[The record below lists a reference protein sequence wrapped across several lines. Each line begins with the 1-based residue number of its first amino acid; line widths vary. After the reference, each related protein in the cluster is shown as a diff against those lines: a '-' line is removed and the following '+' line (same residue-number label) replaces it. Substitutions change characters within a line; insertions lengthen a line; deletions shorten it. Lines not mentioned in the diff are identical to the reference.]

1 MCFDALFGGG
11 GKSDS
16 EKRLEQ
22 EKAAM
27 DAQRRR
33 EEQMR
38 NDEMAMARRSAVAE
52 SQRMAEM
59 DTPSDQ
65 MHTKKKKK
73 MKGISGLRV
82 SKSGLNTASVQPVGS
97 GLVV

>member
-1 MCFDALFGGG
+1 MCFDALFGS

-16 EKRLEQ
+16 QKALEQ
-22 EKAAM
+22 EKASM
-27 DAQRRR
+27 EAQRKR

-38 NDEMAMARRSAVAE
+38 NDEMAMARRSAVEA
-52 SQRMAEM
+52 SQLDAQQRGTQE
-59 DTPSDQ
+59 DI
-65 MHTKKKKK
+65 HTKKKKK
-73 MKGISGLRV
+73 LKGISGLRV